1 MAKFRSEELINEL
14 QEDVRQL
21 KAAAE
26 FIQQQDKVKLSYSLD
41 DGRWTVIQIIEHM
54 NMYGRFYLP
63 VIEKELAV
71 KTDERSAWFN
81 SGRLGNYFTKSMKP
95 TNVYEVKNKM
105 KTMKDYEPEGGL
117 SATNVLNEYIQQKD
131 KLLQLLDLARDRNL
145 NTIRIPITI
154 TRLLKLRLGDTFRFL
169 VAHEQRHMIQ
179 ARNTLHDLG
188 IATDKFPVIIHSSQL
203 KK

>member
-26 FIQQQDKVKLSYSLD
+26 FIQQQDKVKLSYSLEE
-41 DGRWTVIQIIEHM
+41 GRWTVIQIIEHM
-54 NMYGRFYLP
+54 NMYDRFYLP

-95 TNVYEVKNKM
+95 TNVYDIKNKM

-117 SATNVLNEYIQQKD
+117 SATNALNEYIQQKD